1 MADGT
6 LKVGTITT
14 SSGSGTITIGQSGE
28 TVNIPSGCT
37 ITNSGTQTG
46 FGGVNTPAFAAYN
59 TGDYTMSDA
68 TYTTSQINTEFFDTA
83 SAFDTSTYKFT
94 PQTAGKY
101 YFYGSFRG
109 GHSDNNCIN
118 NARIRL
124 RKNGSSTIAQ
134 TLFSSDVSSSN
145 PKGYN
150 MSISGAIELNGST
163 DYVTLETY
171 LDMVGQTP
179 SVYDAYFGG
188 YKIIE

>member
-1 MADGT
+1 MASIIKANQLQD
-6 LKVGTITT
+6 
-14 SSGSGTITIGQSGE
+14 
-28 TVNIPSGCT
+28 
-37 ITNSGTQTG
+37 
-46 FGGVNTPAFAAYN
+46 FGGNSILTSDGAGVVTPNATGIKMTPAFAGYN

-68 TYTTSQINTEFFDTA
+68 TYTVSQINTEFFDTD

-94 PQTAGKY
+94 PQTDGKY
-101 YFYGSFRG
+101 FFYGSFRG

-134 TLFSSDVSSSN
+134 TLYSSDVTSSN

-150 MSISGAIELNGST
+150 MSISGSIELNGSS

-171 LDMVGQTP
+171 LDMVSQTP
-179 SVYDAYFGG
+179 SVFDAYFGG
-188 YKIIE
+188 YKIVGA